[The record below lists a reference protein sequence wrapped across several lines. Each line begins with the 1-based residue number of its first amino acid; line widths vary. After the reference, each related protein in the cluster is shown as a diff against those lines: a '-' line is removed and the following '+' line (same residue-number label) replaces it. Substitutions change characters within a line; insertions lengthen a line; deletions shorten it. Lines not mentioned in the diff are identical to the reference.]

1 MNPLNTDNYPITS
14 VTIGPASPVPLILTG
29 TAACLA
35 VLVVGVLTYL
45 AVRSIRR
52 RRLVKQIQQSQMRV
66 LWGGP

>member
-29 TAACLA
+29 IAACLA